1 MEVRESGGSHN
12 ALIIAPGEGEGKM
25 Q

>member
-12 ALIIAPGEGEGKM
+12 VLIIAPGAGEGKM